1 MAMAAVC
8 SQRGVIRIR
17 DRVTSFGYRI
27 DLQVLTLKGKRSYEC
42 KSLNPFSS
50 GCTGS
55 MDGLSYEFENDISR
69 CIKKHNNVVNGKQK
83 GKDGYDPS
91 DWFQQQLK
99 YIVVTPYGGVNSE
112 VKKFIDA
119 IIPKPEDDIDFYKSW
134 RMNPLSKNTWLSFLQ
149 IKQYEFRF
157 LATVGIVKSIAPVLL
172 LRATALADTFNKTQ
186 KDEGSGNVD
195 AENASSQSEPFGRFT
210 PSHILL
216 GDTRVTSFRPSFGC
230 N

>member
-1 MAMAAVC
+1 MDHTRLEIGLV
-8 SQRGVIRIR
+8 
-17 DRVTSFGYRI
+17 
-27 DLQVLTLKGKRSYEC
+27 
-42 KSLNPFSS
+42 
-50 GCTGS
+50 GS
-55 MDGLSYEFENDISR
+55 
-69 CIKKHNNVVNGKQK
+69 
-83 GKDGYDPS
+83 P
-91 DWFQQQLK
+91 QLK
-99 YIVVTPYGGVNSE
+99 YIAVTPYGGVNSE

-119 IIPKPEDDIDFYKSW
+119 IIPKPEDDIDFYKAW

-172 LRATALADTFNKTQ
+172 LRATALADTFTKTQ
-186 KDEGSGNVD
+186 KDN

-216 GDTRVTSFRPSFGC
+216 GDTRVMSFRPSFGR